1 MDIDNKLIVTIAI
14 QMHGS
19 IFTFDLSNETS
30 NIFENVRL
38 LCGAGGFKTYKTNFV
53 EEFVLVKRLKKI
65 FARDIDETKSM
76 FDILQEMK
84 NGMVIGNIT
93 FDKTLSIGS
102 YLDGGF
108 LDGVYLISIHRGKKL
123 IYPKNPNDTINLLNV
138 TNLNRLSSIF
148 KTTMPNIEQL
158 SSNFPNVK
166 FYIDQENNINKNSKI
181 TADEKI
187 NQIEEIRRQLYNS
200 ISNWSLTLDYF
211 KKNIE
216 IIKLSVLVKIVKDI
230 ISCDCVIN
238 LLDYSC
244 SNPSKIIP
252 NEQNTLSKYA
262 TPYDIEQGIPNTKL
276 GGKKKRIKSYK
287 KKKRTLKKS
296 ARNKKYKYKLH

>member
-230 ISCDCVIN
+230 ISRDCVIN

-296 ARNKKYKYKLH
+296 ARNKKHK

>member
-38 LCGAGGFKTYKTNFV
+38 LCGAGGFKNYKTNFV

-123 IYPKNPNDTINLLNV
+123 IYPTNPNDTINLLNV

-166 FYIDQENNINKNSKI
+166 FYIDEENNINKNSKI
-181 TADEKI
+181 KADEKI
-187 NQIEEIRRQLYNS
+187 NQIEKIRRQLYNS
-200 ISNWSLTLDYF
+200 IGNWNLTLDYF

-230 ISCDCVIN
+230 ISRDCVIN

-296 ARNKKYKYKLH
+296 ARNKKHK

>member
-38 LCGAGGFKTYKTNFV
+38 LCGAGGFKSYKTNFS
-53 EEFVLVKRLKKI
+53 EELVLVKNLKKQ
-65 FARDIDETKSM
+65 FALDMDESKSM
-76 FDILQEMK
+76 FDKLQEMK

-108 LDGVYLISIHRGKKL
+108 LDGVYLIAIHRGKKL
-123 IYPKNPNDTINLLNV
+123 IYPTSSNDTINLLNISDL
-138 TNLNRLSSIF
+138 TRLSSTF
-148 KTTMPNIEQL
+148 KSKMPNIEHL

-166 FYIDQENNINKNSKI
+166 FYIDEENNINKNSKI
-181 TADEKI
+181 TVDEKKS
-187 NQIEEIRRQLYNS
+187 QIEEIRRQLYDN
-200 ISNWSLTLDYF
+200 INNWNLTLDYF

-230 ISCDCVIN
+230 ISPDCVIN

-262 TPYDIEQGIPNTKL
+262 TPYDIEHGIPNTKL

-296 ARNKKYKYKLH
+296 YRNKKHK

>member
-1 MDIDNKLIVTIAI
+1 MENDDKLIVTIAI

-19 IFTFDLSNETS
+19 IFTFDLNNETS

-53 EEFVLVKRLKKI
+53 EELVLVKSLKKN
-65 FARDIDETKSM
+65 FARDIDESKSM

-108 LDGVYLISIHRGKKL
+108 LDGVYLIAIHRGKKL
-123 IYPKNPNDTINLLNV
+123 IYPTNSNDNINLLNISDL
-138 TNLNRLSSIF
+138 TRLSSIF
-148 KTTMPNIEQL
+148 KTIMPNIEQL

-200 ISNWSLTLDYF
+200 ISNWNLTLDYF

-230 ISCDCVIN
+230 ISRDCVIN

-296 ARNKKYKYKLH
+296 SRNKKHKYKLH